1 VNKLSVLLL
10 RSYIG
15 PFIVTFLVAMFI
27 FEMQFIWVYLDE
39 LLGKGLGVWVII
51 KLLLFASARLVNM
64 ALPLAILMSSIMT
77 MGALAENNEMTA
89 MKSAGVSLVRMMKP
103 LIFFSIGLSLLAFV
117 FAVQHFK
124 AKAGTQSNGWRFLQ
138 WY

>member
-1 VNKLSVLLL
+1 MNKLSVLLL

-39 LLGKGLGVWVII
+39 LLGKGLGGWVVF
-51 KLLLFASARLVNM
+51 KLLVFASARLVNM

-89 MKSAGVSLVRMMKP
+89 MKSAGVSLLRIMRP
-103 LIFFSIGLSLLAFV
+103 LIFFSIGVSNLAFV
-117 FAVQHFK
+117 FCKNIIPV
-124 AKAGTQSNGWRFLQ
+124 AKLKFSTQLFSI
-138 WY
+138 